1 MKKVHLK
8 KAIIAVLA
16 SILAL
21 LIIFPAVWIILT
33 SIKPYDDM
41 FAIPVKFLPER
52 ICLAHYEMVLA
63 MDNFRRYFF
72 NSVIVST
79 ISTVVNIVLAALAA
93 FAFSRYQF
101 RGSKILLGS
110 VVLTQL
116 FPAAVLLIPL
126 YKLWAGLRLLDTY
139 SSLVATY
146 AIITLPLSIWML
158 TGFFNTIPKEVDE
171 AALIDGCSR
180 MQTLAKIILPLARP
194 ALFASATYIFIN
206 VWQEFLFSITFTT
219 TDSMRTLP
227 VGLYSFIGE
236 RATDWGPLMAGA
248 VITTIPILL
257 FFGFSQKNFT
267 HGVAGA
273 VKG

>member
-1 MKKVHLK
+1 MKKAHLK
-8 KAIIAVLA
+8 KVIIAVIA
-16 SILAL
+16 GILAL

-41 FAIPVKFLPER
+41 FAIPVKFFPDT
-52 ICLAHYEMVLA
+52 ICFEHYEIVLG
-63 MDNFRRYFF
+63 MSNFRRYFV
-72 NSVIVST
+72 NSVVVST
-79 ISTVVNIVLAALAA
+79 ISTLVNIVLAALAA
-93 FAFSRYQF
+93 FAFSRYRF
-101 RGSKILLGS
+101 RGSKVLLGS

-139 SSLVATY
+139 SCLVVTY
-146 AIITLPLSIWML
+146 AITTLPLSIWML

-180 MQTLAKIILPLARP
+180 MQTLVKIILPLARP

-219 TDSMRTLP
+219 TDLMRTLP

-248 VITTIPILL
+248 VITTIPILV